1 MLHRHAPA
9 VLALCASAVIPMS
22 AHAAD
27 VALSGD
33 SAWHAFTVD
42 SLLAP
47 ASPPVL
53 NLGWIDDAGNP
64 LRFTFSIGSGFVGT
78 LTVLD
83 TGYAGDAFRVTNFGG
98 LLGLTSPVPVQSFNP
113 AAVAVEDFA
122 VSLADAHFS
131 RATFAL
137 GAGGYSI
144 GGSLEQS
151 LLFDGVA
158 LNATSGGVR
167 LAIAPVPEPS
177 SIALLLAGFGA
188 VGAIVRRR
196 RPASAS

>member
-1 MLHRHAPA
+1 MLHRHAPV
-9 VLALCASAVIPMS
+9 VLVLCASATIPLS
-22 AHAAD
+22 ARAPD
-27 VALSGD
+27 VALPAD
-33 SAWHAFTVD
+33 NAWHAFTVD

-47 ASPPVL
+47 ASPPAI

-64 LRFTFSIGSGFVGT
+64 LRFTFVIGSGFLGA

-83 TGYAGDAFRVTNFGG
+83 TGYAGDRFRLTNFGT
-98 LLGLTSPVPVQSFNP
+98 LLGLTSAVPLQSFDP

-122 VSLADAHFS
+122 VALADARFS

-137 GAGGYSI
+137 GAGSYSI

-151 LLFDGVA
+151 LLLDGVA

-167 LAIAPVPEPS
+167 FAIAPVPEPS

-196 RPASAS
+196 RPASAR